1 MRNTYRIA
9 ASMIF
14 YATLGIFIA
23 TLVHCLE
30 YVEGVP
36 ESGDSVSG
44 SSISTMEAEVVEY
57 ESETKDVNEE
67 GASENTEEEIVKSD
81 GEVTGEVEGSEVPES
96 DTSAVPYGES
106 IDDYSEE
113 EQELLLNA
121 VGIDVFDSI
130 LGTIRLEGDDII
142 RVESTS
148 ESLASYVGPI
158 EWFGDNEFTYG
169 SGEGKVKGFYD
180 PEEDSMV
187 INNTYFRRRR

>member
-14 YATLGIFIA
+14 IATLGIFIA
-23 TLVHCLE
+23 TLVHCLG

-57 ESETKDVNEE
+57 PEVEEEASEKSTEEMNEE
-67 GASENTEEEIVKSD
+67 GASESD
-81 GEVTGEVEGSEVPES
+81 EVEVSEVPES
-96 DTSAVPYGES
+96 DTSEVPYGES
-106 IDDYSEE
+106 IDDYSKE

>member
-1 MRNTYRIA
+1 MKNPHRIVA
-9 ASMIF
+9 LMIF
-14 YATLGIFIA
+14 LATLGIFIT
-23 TLVHCLE
+23 TLVHCLR

-36 ESGDSVSG
+36 ESGDSISG
-44 SSISTMEAEVVEY
+44 SSISTMEAEVVEHP
-57 ESETKDVNEE
+57 NEE
-67 GASENTEEEIVKSD
+67 GASEKSTEEMNEEGAS
-81 GEVTGEVEGSEVPES
+81 ESEEVEVSEVPES
-96 DTSAVPYGES
+96 ETSEVPYGES

-169 SGEGKVKGFYD
+169 SGEGKVNGFYD
-180 PEEDSMV
+180 LEEDSMV

>member
-14 YATLGIFIA
+14 IATLGIFIA
-23 TLVHCLE
+23 TLVHCLG
-30 YVEGVP
+30 YAVGVL

-57 ESETKDVNEE
+57 PEVEEEASEKSTKEMNEE
-67 GASENTEEEIVKSD
+67 GASESD
-81 GEVTGEVEGSEVPES
+81 EVEVSEVPES
-96 DTSAVPYGES
+96 DTSEVPYGES

-148 ESLASYVGPI
+148 ESLESYVGPI